1 MRITASLAGDLGR
14 MMAEELKAAER
25 GVTDG
30 VRQATEGLKGE
41 LRAQVIGAGLGPR
54 LARSWR
60 GQTWPKGEASIGA
73 AGLVWSKAP
82 AIVRVFEEG
91 ATIRS
96 RRGLF
101 LAIPTAAAGR
111 YGDGRR
117 KITPAGWERRTGQR
131 LRFVYRR
138 GRPSLLV
145 ADMRARGGKRGGFAA
160 PSTAA
165 LKSGRRLATVPIF
178 ILVPQVR
185 LRKRLDVAGAA
196 ERWQARLPGL
206 IVGRWK

>member
-1 MRITASLAGDLGR
+1 MRITASLTGDLGR
-14 MMAEELKAAER
+14 MMAKELKAAER

-82 AIVRVFEEG
+82 TIVRVFEEG

-111 YGDGRR
+111 HGDGRR

-160 PSTAA
+160 PSAAA

-185 LRKRLDVAGAA
+185 LAKRLDVAGAA
-196 ERWQARLPGL
+196 ERWQTRLPGL
-206 IVGRWK
+206 IVGRWR